1 MFKIVWIPAGYGL
14 IEILTQQ
21 HKVVQ
26 LLQLLI
32 LLKTA
37 VHVKAIKDSVCC
49 TIRTQ
54 YVKNIL
60 RNLFLL
66 IFLSVP
72 LL

>member
-1 MFKIVWIPAGYGL
+1 LFWIPAGYGL

-49 TIRTQ
+49 TI
-54 YVKNIL
+54 
-60 RNLFLL
+60 
-66 IFLSVP
+66 
-72 LL
+72 